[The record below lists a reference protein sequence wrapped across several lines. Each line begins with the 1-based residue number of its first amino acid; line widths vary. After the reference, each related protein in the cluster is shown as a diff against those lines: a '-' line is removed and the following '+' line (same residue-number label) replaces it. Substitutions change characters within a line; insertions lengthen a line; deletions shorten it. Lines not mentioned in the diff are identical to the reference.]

1 MNVQQQIAKQ
11 FRDVH
16 FGGNWTA
23 VNLKDVLADVTW
35 QEATTNVGSLNTIV
49 TLVYH
54 TNYYVGAVAQV
65 LRGEPLTAKDKYSF
79 DHPSIQST
87 EDWEALLQK
96 TWTDAEEFARMVEDF
111 PADKLGET
119 FADEKYGSYYRNLTG
134 IIEHMHYHLGQIAII
149 KKMIREKN
157 TSDVLTSDG
166 RLMAS

>member
-23 VNLKDVLADVTW
+23 VNLKDVVADVTW
-35 QEATTNVGSLNTIV
+35 EEATTKVGSLNTIV

-54 TNYYVGAVAQV
+54 TAYYVGAVTQV

-79 DHPSIQST
+79 DHPPIQSA
-87 EDWEALLQK
+87 EDWQILLQK
-96 TWTDAEEFARMVEDF
+96 TWTDAEEFARMIEKL

-157 TSDVLTSDG
+157 TTEVQLDEGQFINS
-166 RLMAS
+166 